1 MPKILYNLF
10 IKRASRNKGPKRK
23 RKYRSVPRA
32 EGKSL
37 KELTSQERMAIVK
50 EENFNLQKLNK
61 SLDNYRAVLN

>member
-1 MPKILYNLF
+1 M
-10 IKRASRNKGPKRK
+10 
-23 RKYRSVPRA
+23 PRA